1 MMAEEGP
8 AFFLVPDNN
17 NNNNKGAPTTTTH
30 NSHRFLLHHH
40 IASAYEAAAMGG
52 ASKGAPLRL
61 SRAQQAKSSMTS
73 LLLLMISLFACF
85 YTAGRCAS
93 CLLPIIISDV
103 PISLRVL
110 LLSFFP
116 FFFWSLSPIFF
127 HFFFLSSF
135 FLRTVFFFL
144 WGDAPFSMNSAPRL
158 WCFFPIHCVG
168 TKFLELILFSFASE
182 YVFDCFFGF
191 CCNFL
196 FYFLLRIL

>member
-8 AFFLVPDNN
+8 AFFLVPN

-61 SRAQQAKSSMTS
+61 SRAQQANSSMTS

-93 CLLPIIISDV
+93 CLLPIIISNV
-103 PISLRVL
+103 PISFLVL
-110 LLSFFP
+110 LFFP
-116 FFFWSLSPIFF
+116 FFFGRSLHFIFS
-127 HFFFLSSF
+127 FFVLSSFLSSYS
-135 FLRTVFFFL
+135 VFFSPGGCSVFY
-144 WGDAPFSMNSAPRL
+144 
-158 WCFFPIHCVG
+158 
-168 TKFLELILFSFASE
+168 ELSSPVVVLLRHSLCGNKTPATDF
-182 YVFDCFFGF
+182 VFFGF
-191 CCNFL
+191 
-196 FYFLLRIL
+196 